1 MKRPEEFEFERKAVD
16 AFIKG
21 EERSAGVNTRF
32 TAEEQAVQHLR
43 QCAAC
48 GWRGEQ
54 RDQKWSKISGSW
66 RGKGGAAAP
75 NAFNVI
81 TQSQE

>member
-1 MKRPEEFEFERKAVD
+1 VKRPEEFEFERKAVD

-32 TAEEQAVQHLR
+32 TAEEQAASARPAPGGANDVTR
-43 QCAAC
+43 N
-48 GWRGEQ
+48 GP
-54 RDQKWSKISGSW
+54 KISGSW